1 MRIRRETIVD
11 QSETAS
17 RINVFTYGSLM
28 LSFVFQR
35 VTGRCP
41 PSIEATLEDWRRV
54 RVEHETFPAAI
65 PEDGGQVRGIL
76 WLGLS
81 AHEIARLDQ
90 FEGEHYQR
98 VSVRV
103 RDSSGKNHTAEV
115 YQWSRA
121 DGLIN
126 EPWDID
132 WFKAVGIKDF
142 SSKYL

>member
-1 MRIRRETIVD
+1 MIVD
-11 QSETAS
+11 QSETGG

-35 VTGRCP
+35 VAGRCP
-41 PSIEATLEDWRRV
+41 ESIEAILDDWRRV
-54 RVEHETFPAAI
+54 RVDNETFPAAV
-65 PEDGGQVRGIL
+65 PADGERVRGIL

-90 FEGEHYQR
+90 FEGELYR
-98 VSVRV
+98 RATVRV
-103 RDSSGKNHTAEV
+103 RDFSGEDYAAEV
-115 YQWSRA
+115 YQWSRT

-132 WFKAVGIKDF
+132 WFKTVGIKDF

>member
-1 MRIRRETIVD
+1 
-11 QSETAS
+11 
-17 RINVFTYGSLM
+17 M

-35 VTGRCP
+35 VVGRCP

-54 RVEHETFPAAI
+54 RVDNETFPAAV
-65 PEDGGQVRGIL
+65 PTEGDQVRGIL

-81 AHEIARLDQ
+81 ADEIVRLDQ

-103 RDSSGKNHTAEV
+103 RDFSGENHTAEV
-115 YQWSRA
+115 YQWSRS

-132 WFKAVGIKDF
+132 WFKTVGIKDF

>member
-1 MRIRRETIVD
+1 MD
-11 QSETAS
+11 HSETTG
-17 RINVFTYGSLM
+17 RLNVFTYGSLM

-35 VTGRCP
+35 VVGRCP

-54 RVEHETFPAAI
+54 RVDNETFPAAV
-65 PEDGGQVRGIL
+65 PTEGDQVRGIL

-81 AHEIARLDQ
+81 ADEIVRLDQ

-103 RDSSGKNHTAEV
+103 RDFSGENHTAEV
-115 YQWSRA
+115 YQWSRT

-132 WFKAVGIKDF
+132 WFKTVGIKDF

>member
-1 MRIRRETIVD
+1 VD
-11 QSETAS
+11 QSETAG
-17 RINVFTYGSLM
+17 RINIFTYGSLM
-28 LSFVFQR
+28 LSFIFQR
-35 VTGRCP
+35 VAGRCP
-41 PSIEATLEDWRRV
+41 PSVEATLEDWRRV
-54 RVEHETFPAAI
+54 RVDNETFPAAV
-65 PEDGGQVRGIL
+65 PADGDQVRGIL

-81 AHEIARLDQ
+81 AHEIARLDH

-103 RDSSGKNHTAEV
+103 RDPSGKVHAAEV

>member
-1 MRIRRETIVD
+1 VD
-11 QSETAS
+11 HSETTG
-17 RINVFTYGSLM
+17 RLNVFTYGSLM

-35 VTGRCP
+35 VVGRCP

-54 RVEHETFPAAI
+54 RVDNETFPAAV
-65 PEDGGQVRGIL
+65 PTEGDQVRGIL

-81 AHEIARLDQ
+81 ADEIVRLDQ

-103 RDSSGKNHTAEV
+103 RDFSGENHTAEV
-115 YQWSRA
+115 YQWSRS

-132 WFKAVGIKDF
+132 WFKTVGIKDF

>member
-1 MRIRRETIVD
+1 MD
-11 QSETAS
+11 QDRAVG

-35 VTGRCP
+35 VVGRCP
-41 PSIEATLEDWRRV
+41 QSIEATLNDWKRV
-54 RVEHETFPAAI
+54 RVDKESFPAAV
-65 PEDGGQVRGIL
+65 PASGDQVRGIL

-81 AHEIARLDQ
+81 TDEIARLDQ

-98 VSVRV
+98 MSVQVSALSGERHAAEIYQWV
-103 RDSSGKNHTAEV
+103 RD
-115 YQWSRA
+115 

-132 WFKAVGIKDF
+132 WFKTVGIKDF